1 MFPCYDMEYHFKKL
15 SKQVLSGILRRSEEK
30 QLLLPFL
37 ILIAII
43 ACQVGKYRY
52 LNNNM
57 NLSLIRLFCHQL
69 LIFRIRND
77 EKDICCTFP
86 FSFQVL
92 LS

>member
-1 MFPCYDMEYHFKKL
+1 MFPCYDMKYHFKKL

-30 QLLLPFL
+30 QLLLL
-37 ILIAII
+37 LIAII